1 MTSELLA
8 HYRAGITINGLEL
21 DEILLAATQTG
32 LSEEHGCPSDR
43 LLQKT
48 KDRIRAFLMQLP
60 YDMQVQDI
68 LEIMEE

>member
-1 MTSELLA
+1 MTSEIHA
-8 HYRAGITINGLEL
+8 HYRAGITLNGMEL
-21 DEILLAATQTG
+21 DEILLNATQAG

-43 LLQKT
+43 LLRKT
-48 KDRIRAFLMQLP
+48 KERIRAFLLQLP